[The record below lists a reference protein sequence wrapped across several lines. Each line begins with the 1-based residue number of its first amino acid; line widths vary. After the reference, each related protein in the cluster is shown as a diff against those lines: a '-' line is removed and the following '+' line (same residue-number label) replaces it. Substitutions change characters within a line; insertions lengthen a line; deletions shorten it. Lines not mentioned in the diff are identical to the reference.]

1 MLAVWAHGGSQGQ
14 VLGGGLVV
22 PGTGEGQAEAEVRVV
37 VGWARLDDHPE
48 VFRGGRVL
56 AGVELGPG
64 QGLPDAARARLR
76 VRRPLQ
82 HLRRGRGTALSEEF
96 HAGGVPGVHVA
107 GVWTGRPVAPGFAR
121 YAALVAGGARGVF
134 AGRGIPAAAWYFRH
148 GVQTLFPS
156 GDDSVPGVG
165 LLLAPFRGVRY
176 DLSRVGGLA
185 NVTSPPYDVIGPGTL
200 ERLLA
205 ASPYNVVRLILPAG
219 TPGDNADA
227 AGAPGADQHT
237 AGEVAAARLHDWLAS
252 GALAVDDS
260 PALYVYEQRGADWL
274 QRGLIGLVAVG
285 TAAVLPH
292 EGVMAGPVAGR
303 RELMKSTRSNFE
315 PILLVYNGGPTASG
329 SGAGGHGGPA
339 GSGPAEL
346 GPAEL
351 GTAELGP
358 AELGGAELGPAS
370 RLTDLTADSQ
380 APIACAVTSDG
391 VTHRLWAVTDPAV
404 QEAVA
409 ADLATR
415 KALIADGHHRYAAY
429 RGLQAE
435 MRHSGAGAGPWD
447 YGLAFLVDAD
457 AYPLRLGAI
466 HRVLPHLHP
475 AEAARQAA
483 AGFTVTPVP
492 AAEATRRL
500 AAAGESGTAFL
511 LAGEGGR
518 WLLTDPD
525 QGQLAAA
532 MPPEAS
538 PRWQALDA
546 SVMQELLLAHLW
558 SVKDNERDVLI
569 SHDADEAISMAV
581 DSGGTAVI
589 CNPMPLTA
597 VMEIAAHGEKVPRK
611 STSFGPKPRTGLVL
625 RTFTD

>member
-1 MLAVWAHGGSQGQ
+1 VLAVRAHGGSQGQ

-22 PGTGEGQAEAEVRVV
+22 TGAGEGEAEAEVRVV

-82 HLRRGRGTALSEEF
+82 HLRRGRGTALPEEF
-96 HAGGVPGVHVA
+96 HAGGVPGVHVT

-134 AGRGIPAAAWYFRH
+134 VGRGIPAAAWYFRH

-156 GDDSVPGVG
+156 GDGSDPGVG
-165 LLLAPFRGVRY
+165 LLVTPFRGVRY

-205 ASPYNVVRLILPAG
+205 ASPYNVVRLILPGG
-219 TPGDNADA
+219 TLGDSVDA
-227 AGAPGADQHT
+227 AGAPEVDQHT

-252 GALAVDDS
+252 GALAVDDA

-292 EGVMAGPVAGR
+292 EGVMPGPVAGR
-303 RELMKSTRSNFE
+303 RELMKSTQSNFE
-315 PILLVYNGGPTASG
+315 PILLVYNGGPTGSG
-329 SGAGGHGGPA
+329 SGPGGPA
-339 GSGPAEL
+339 GPA
-346 GPAEL
+346 GVNPADV
-351 GTAELGP
+351 GTA
-358 AELGGAELGPAS
+358 S
-370 RLTDLTADSQ
+370 QLTDLTADSQ
-380 APIACAVTSDG
+380 APLACAVTSDG

-404 QEAVA
+404 QAAVA

-415 KALIADGHHRYAAY
+415 TALIADGHHRYAAY
-429 RGLQAE
+429 RGLQAD
-435 MRHSGAGAGPWD
+435 MRDSGAGAGPWD

-475 AEAARQAA
+475 AEAARLAA
-483 AGFTVTPVP
+483 SGFTVTPVAP
-492 AAEATRRL
+492 AEAAGRL

-511 LAGEGGR
+511 LAGEGGC
-518 WLLTDPD
+518 WLLTDPE
-525 QGQLAAA
+525 QEQLAAA
-532 MPPEAS
+532 MPPGAS

-546 SVMQELLLAHLW
+546 SVMQELLLAQLW
-558 SVKDNERDVLI
+558 SVKDNVRDVLI
-569 SHDADEAISMAV
+569 SHDADEAIGMAL

-625 RTFTD
+625 RTFAD